1 MKKFLL
7 STTAAI
13 ALASNALYAQSI
25 TDQIVSQLQAQGY
38 ESIEIENGR
47 TQIKVE
53 AILNGRKL
61 EVVYD
66 ALTGVILKEEV
77 STADDDDTLRR
88 GVRISSSD
96 DDDFLDDDEDDNDED
111 DNDDDD
117 NDDDED
123 EDDNDDNDDD
133 DTDSDRDDDDDN
145 DEDDNDD

>member
-1 MKKFLL
+1 MGKHVMKKFLL

-38 ESIEIENGR
+38 ESIEIENGQ

-77 STADDDDTLRR
+77 STADVDDTLRR

-96 DDDFLDDDEDDNDED
+96 DDDFLDDDEDDND
-111 DNDDDD
+111 
-117 NDDDED
+117 
-123 EDDNDDNDDD
+123 DNDDD
-133 DTDSDRDDDDDN
+133 DTDSDRDGGDDN
-145 DEDDNDD
+145 DEDDNDGDDNDD

>member
-38 ESIEIENGR
+38 ESIEIENGQ

-96 DDDFLDDDEDDNDED
+96 DDDFLD
-111 DNDDDD
+111 
-117 NDDDED
+117 ED

-133 DTDSDRDDDDDN
+133 DTDSDRDGGDDN
-145 DEDDNDD
+145 DEDDNDDDDNDD

>member
-38 ESIEIENGR
+38 ESIEIENGQ

-96 DDDFLDDDEDDNDED
+96 DDDFLDDDEDDND
-111 DNDDDD
+111 
-117 NDDDED
+117 DDED

-133 DTDSDRDDDDDN
+133 DTDSDRDGGDDN
-145 DEDDNDD
+145 DEDDNDDDDNDD

>member
-38 ESIEIENGR
+38 ESIEIENGQ

-96 DDDFLDDDEDDNDED
+96 DDFLDDDEDDND
-111 DNDDDD
+111 DDDH
-117 NDDDED
+117 DDDED

-133 DTDSDRDDDDDN
+133 DTDSDRDDEDDN
-145 DEDDNDD
+145 DEDDNDDDDNDD

>member
-38 ESIEIENGR
+38 ESIEIENGQ

-96 DDDFLDDDEDDNDED
+96 DDDFLDDDEDDND
-111 DNDDDD
+111 
-117 NDDDED
+117 
-123 EDDNDDNDDD
+123 DNDDD
-133 DTDSDRDDDDDN
+133 DTDSDRDGGDDN
-145 DEDDNDD
+145 DEDDNDDDDNDD

>member
-38 ESIEIENGR
+38 ESIEIENGQ

-66 ALTGVILKEEV
+66 ALTGVILNEEV

-96 DDDFLDDDEDDNDED
+96 DDDFLDDDEDDNDDDEDDDTDSDRDGGDDNDED

-117 NDDDED
+117 NDD
-123 EDDNDDNDDD
+123 
-133 DTDSDRDDDDDN
+133 
-145 DEDDNDD
+145 

>member
-1 MKKFLL
+1 MGKHVMKKFLL

-38 ESIEIENGR
+38 ESIEIENGQ

-96 DDDFLDDDEDDNDED
+96 DDDFLDDDEDDND
-111 DNDDDD
+111 
-117 NDDDED
+117 
-123 EDDNDDNDDD
+123 DNDDD
-133 DTDSDRDDDDDN
+133 DTDSDRDDGDDN
-145 DEDDNDD
+145 DEDDNDDDDNDD